1 MAGKIKIRI
10 TGAGIFGADGE
21 IKVGKV
27 MTLKSEPKGWAG
39 RYVVIDDSE
48 GKEVVTNVKPEEG
61 KEVVTNVKSEDRKN
75 LEAQAAGK
83 NVEFTAT
90 TTDDELTALIAA
102 AK

>member
-48 GKEVVTNVKPEEG
+48 D

-90 TTDDELTALIAA
+90 TTDDELAVLIAV

>member
-48 GKEVVTNVKPEEG
+48 D